1 MGSKLASYASYA
13 ELQRLLTEC
22 RAVTEPAEAH
32 GTLTGALCANG
43 QYALADWVNE
53 VLPEGVDQSVA
64 LAALGD
70 LYQVTAN
77 ALAGQ
82 LMEFDLLLPDD
93 AQPIEARTEALT
105 LWCNGFL
112 YGLGTG
118 GAADLQRMPGD
129 AGEIIRDLSQITQ
142 AGVDT
147 TEDAEANESALADLV
162 EFARV
167 GVQLVYEHFAA
178 QRVPH
183 RREAVALH

>member
-1 MGSKLASYASYA
+1 MASYASYV
-13 ELQRLLTEC
+13 ELQRLLSDC
-22 RAVTEPAEAH
+22 HAVTEPAEAH

-53 VLPEGVDQSVA
+53 VLPEGVDQGQA
-64 LAALGD
+64 LAGLAG
-70 LYQVTAN
+70 LYQVTAD

-118 GAADLQRMPGD
+118 GAPDPQGLPGD
-129 AGEIIRDLSQITQ
+129 TGEIIRDLSHITQ
-142 AGVDT
+142 AGVDNA
-147 TEDAEANESALADLV
+147 EDAEANESALADLV
-162 EFARV
+162 EFTRV
-167 GVQLVYEHFAA
+167 GVQLIYEHFAA
-178 QRVPH
+178 LRAPH

>member
-1 MGSKLASYASYA
+1 LKLTSYASYA
-13 ELQRLLTEC
+13 ELQRLLSEC
-22 RAVTEPAEAH
+22 RAVIDPAEAH

-43 QYALADWVNE
+43 QYALTDWVNE
-53 VLPEGVDQSVA
+53 VLPDGVDQSLA
-64 LAALGD
+64 LAPLGR
-70 LYQVTAN
+70 LYQATAD
-77 ALAGQ
+77 ALAGH

-118 GAADLQRMPGD
+118 GAADPQRLPGD

-147 TEDAEANESALADLV
+147 SEDAEANESALADLV

-167 GVQLVYEHFAA
+167 GVQLIYEHFAA
-178 QRVPH
+178 QRAPH
-183 RREAVALH
+183 RRETVALH